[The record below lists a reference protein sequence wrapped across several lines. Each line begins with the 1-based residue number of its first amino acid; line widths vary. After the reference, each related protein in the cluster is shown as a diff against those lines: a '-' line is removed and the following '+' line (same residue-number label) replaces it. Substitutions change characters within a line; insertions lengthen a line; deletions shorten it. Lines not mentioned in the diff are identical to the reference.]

1 MRPPQRTDTGKNAA
15 RKSLPLV
22 FKSKELPDPP
32 CIGHT
37 PQLMSEE
44 SRRGGNDAAQKMGE
58 GTALPRAKNQAQIFL
73 KLLAELRPHWRSD
86 AALPER
92 IQRLIASDRRFG
104 SRDRRLYREL
114 VYTTLRYLPIIEP
127 LLDKGEA
134 TGEEETRAQAEAA
147 TSATAL
153 AVEKVALLASDTPEI
168 AAFREGVLGNANAK
182 PVESLFKNPDTLY
195 PDWFWNECPTAYAP
209 EECAA
214 LHRRAP
220 LWLRLQGN
228 TEGELAHALHDT
240 ETEFAERGWALEQ
253 SEILANALRAPTDA
267 DVTNTESFRRG
278 LFEIQDLGSQLVLG
292 SQRIPAGTHWFD
304 ACAGAGGKTLQLAQ
318 ILGPNG
324 KVTAYDVRPEALA
337 ELRERA
343 ARARLTN
350 IEIIDTL
357 PPEGTYFDGVL
368 VDAPCSGTG
377 TWRRAPHLKWT
388 TTRERVR
395 EHGKQ
400 QVALLTQFSKYVRPG
415 TGAPKDKRGGMMSDE
430 EFAKLGGRLVYATCS
445 LCRSENEMV
454 IAGFQ
459 AERDDFLVQWA
470 IHTIMPAKYDT
481 DGFFVCATLRR

>member
-1 MRPPQRTDTGKNAA
+1 MFENH
-15 RKSLPLV
+15 KS
-22 FKSKELPDPP
+22 
-32 CIGHT
+32 
-37 PQLMSEE
+37 
-44 SRRGGNDAAQKMGE
+44 QKME
-58 GTALPRAKNQAQIFL
+58 ADTPSPRAENQAQIFL

-92 IQRLIASDRRFG
+92 IQRLLASDRRFG

-114 VYTTLRYLPIIEP
+114 IYTTLRYLPLIEP
-127 LLDKGEA
+127 LLDK
-134 TGEEETRAQAEAA
+134 EEEAGDAATRDLAEAA
-147 TSATAL
+147 
-153 AVEKVALLASDTPEI
+153 KRVAELASDTPEV
-168 AAFREGVLGNANAK
+168 ATFRKGLGIVVDAPPTSGAQNK
-182 PVESLFKNPDTLY
+182 RVCDLDKLY

-240 ETEFAERGWALEQ
+240 ETEFAERGWKLEQ
-253 SEILANALRAPTDA
+253 SEVLANALRAPTDA

-278 LFEIQDLGSQLVLG
+278 LFEVQDLGSQLVLG

-318 ILGPNG
+318 ILGPSG

-377 TWRRAPHLKWT
+377 TWRRAPHLKWV

-395 EHGKQ
+395 DYAKQ
-400 QVALLTQFSKYVRPG
+400 QLELLKQFSNYVRPG
-415 TGAPKDKRGGMMSDE
+415 TGAPKDKRGGKMTDE

-445 LCRSENEMV
+445 LCRSENEML
-454 IAGFQ
+454 IAAFQ
-459 AERDDFLVQWA
+459 ADCSDFLVQWA
-470 IHTIMPAKYDT
+470 IHTIMPAQHDT
-481 DGFFVCATLRR
+481 DGFFVCVSLRR

>member
-1 MRPPQRTDTGKNAA
+1 MNPEEN
-15 RKSLPLV
+15 
-22 FKSKELPDPP
+22 
-32 CIGHT
+32 GHGGPVCDRDAT
-37 PQLMSEE
+37 P
-44 SRRGGNDAAQKMGE
+44 KMAG
-58 GTALPRAKNQAQIFL
+58 GTAPRAENQAQIFL

-92 IQRLIASDRRFG
+92 IQRLLASDRRFG

-114 VYTTLRYLPIIEP
+114 IYTTLRYLPLIEP
-127 LLDKGEA
+127 LLDK
-134 TGEEETRAQAEAA
+134 EEEAGDAATRDLAEAA
-147 TSATAL
+147 
-153 AVEKVALLASDTPEI
+153 KRVAELASDTPEV
-168 AAFREGVLGNANAK
+168 AAFRKGLLGNANAA
-182 PVESLFKNPDTLY
+182 PAESPLKDPDKLY

-240 ETEFAERGWALEQ
+240 ETEFAERGWKLEQ
-253 SEILANALRAPTDA
+253 SEVLANALRAPTDA

-278 LFEIQDLGSQLVLG
+278 LFEVQDLGSQLVLG

-318 ILGPNG
+318 ILGPSG

-337 ELRERA
+337 ELRDRA

-377 TWRRAPHLKWT
+377 TWRRAPHLKWV

-395 EHGKQ
+395 EYAKQ
-400 QVALLTQFSKYVRPG
+400 QLELLKQFSNYVRPG
-415 TGAPKDKRGGMMSDE
+415 IGAPKDKRGGKMTDE

-445 LCRSENEMV
+445 LCRSENEML
-454 IAGFQ
+454 IAAFQ
-459 AERDDFLVQWA
+459 TDCSDFLVQWA
-470 IHTIMPAKYDT
+470 IHTIMPAQHDT
-481 DGFFVCATLRR
+481 DGFFVCVSLRR

>member
-1 MRPPQRTDTGKNAA
+1 METDSAA
-15 RKSLPLV
+15 
-22 FKSKELPDPP
+22 
-32 CIGHT
+32 
-37 PQLMSEE
+37 
-44 SRRGGNDAAQKMGE
+44 
-58 GTALPRAKNQAQIFL
+58 PRAKNQAQIFL

-86 AALPER
+86 VALPER
-92 IQRLIASDRRFG
+92 IQRLLASDRRFG

-114 VYTTLRYLPIIEP
+114 IYTTLRYLPLIEP
-127 LLDKGEA
+127 LLDKK
-134 TGEEETRAQAEAA
+134 EESDTTAKRVAE
-147 TSATAL
+147 
-153 AVEKVALLASDTPEI
+153 LASDTPEV
-168 AAFREGVLGNANAK
+168 AAFREGLLGNANAA
-182 PVESLFKNPDTLY
+182 PAESPLKNPDKLY

-209 EECAA
+209 EECAT

-240 ETEFAERGWALEQ
+240 ETEFAERGWTLEQ
-253 SEILANALRAPTDA
+253 SEILANALRATIDA

-292 SQRIPAGTHWFD
+292 SQHIPAGTHWFD

-343 ARARLTN
+343 ARARITN

-357 PPEGTYFDGVL
+357 PPKGTYFDGVL

-377 TWRRAPHLKWT
+377 TWRRAPHLKWV

-395 EHGKQ
+395 DYAKQ
-400 QVALLTQFSKYVRPG
+400 QLALLKQFSNYVRPG
-415 TGAPKDKRGGMMSDE
+415 TGAPKDKRGGGMTDE

-445 LCRSENEMV
+445 LCRSENEML
-454 IAGFQ
+454 IAAFQ
-459 AERDDFLVQWA
+459 ADCDDFLVQWA

-481 DGFFVCATLRR
+481 DGFFVCASLRL

>member
-1 MRPPQRTDTGKNAA
+1 M
-15 RKSLPLV
+15 
-22 FKSKELPDPP
+22 E
-32 CIGHT
+32 T
-37 PQLMSEE
+37 PAPN
-44 SRRGGNDAAQKMGE
+44 RRAQ
-58 GTALPRAKNQAQIFL
+58 NQAQIFL

-86 AALPER
+86 ITLPDR
-92 IQRLIASDRRFG
+92 IQRLLASDRRFG

-114 VYTTLRYLPIIEP
+114 IYTTLRYLPLIEP
-127 LLDKGEA
+127 LLDKEAEDGNALPMSSAQNKGVYDPA
-134 TGEEETRAQAEAA
+134 TGDLAEAA
-147 TSATAL
+147 
-153 AVEKVALLASDTPEI
+153 KRVAELASDTPEV
-168 AAFREGVLGNANAK
+168 AAFREGLGIVAAPPPTNGAQNK
-182 PVESLFKNPDTLY
+182 KSCDLNPDKLF

-240 ETEFAERGWALEQ
+240 ETEFAERGWKLEQ

-267 DVTNTESFRRG
+267 DVTNTESYRRG

-292 SQRIPAGTHWFD
+292 SQRIPAGTHWLD

-318 ILGPNG
+318 ILGPSG

-343 ARARLTN
+343 ARARITN

-377 TWRRAPHLKWT
+377 TWRRAPHLKWV

-395 EHGKQ
+395 DYAKQ
-400 QVALLTQFSKYVRPG
+400 QLELLKQFSNYVRPG
-415 TGAPKDKRGGMMSDE
+415 TGAPKDKRGGKMSDE

-445 LCRSENEMV
+445 LCRSENEML
-454 IAGFQ
+454 IAAFQ
-459 AERDDFLVQWA
+459 ADCSDFLVQWA
-470 IHTIMPAKYDT
+470 IHTIMPAEHDT
-481 DGFFVCATLRR
+481 DGFFVCVSLRR

>member
-1 MRPPQRTDTGKNAA
+1 MNPEENGRGSNAA
-15 RKSLPLV
+15 AP
-22 FKSKELPDPP
+22 
-32 CIGHT
+32 
-37 PQLMSEE
+37 
-44 SRRGGNDAAQKMGE
+44 KMAG
-58 GTALPRAKNQAQIFL
+58 GTAPASHRAENQAQIFL

-86 AALPER
+86 MALPER
-92 IQRLIASDRRFG
+92 IQRLLASDRRFG

-114 VYTTLRYLPIIEP
+114 IYTTLRYLPLIEP
-127 LLDKGEA
+127 LLDK
-134 TGEEETRAQAEAA
+134 EEEAKH
-147 TSATAL
+147 
-153 AVEKVALLASDTPEI
+153 AVEKVAQFASDTPEV
-168 AAFREGVLGNANAK
+168 AAFREGLLKNLSPDAAATTLRKKNEPEA
-182 PVESLFKNPDTLY
+182 LF

-240 ETEFAERGWALEQ
+240 ETEFTERGWKLEQ
-253 SEILANALRAPTDA
+253 SEILANALRAPIDA

-318 ILGPNG
+318 ILGPSG

-343 ARARLTN
+343 ARARITT

-377 TWRRAPHLKWT
+377 TWRRAPHLKWV

-395 EHGKQ
+395 EYAKQ
-400 QVALLTQFSKYVRPG
+400 QLELLKQFSNYVRPG
-415 TGAPKDKRGGMMSDE
+415 TGAPKDKRGGKMTDE

-445 LCRSENEMV
+445 LCRSENEML
-454 IAGFQ
+454 IAAFQ
-459 AERDDFLVQWA
+459 AERSDFLVQWA
-470 IHTIMPAKYDT
+470 IHTIMPAQYDT
-481 DGFFVCATLRR
+481 DGFFVCISLRR

>member
-1 MRPPQRTDTGKNAA
+1 MATDTA
-15 RKSLPLV
+15 
-22 FKSKELPDPP
+22 
-32 CIGHT
+32 
-37 PQLMSEE
+37 
-44 SRRGGNDAAQKMGE
+44 
-58 GTALPRAKNQAQIFL
+58 PRAQNQAQIFL
-73 KLLAELRPHWRSD
+73 KLLAALRPHWRSD
-86 AALPER
+86 TALPER
-92 IQRLIASDRRFG
+92 IQRLLASDRRFG

-114 VYTTLRYLPIIEP
+114 IYTTLRYLPLIEP
-127 LLDKGEA
+127 LLDKDLE
-134 TGEEETRAQAEAA
+134 AEAN
-147 TSATAL
+147 TA
-153 AVEKVALLASDTPEI
+153 AKRVAELASDTPEVV
-168 AAFREGVLGNANAK
+168 AFREALLGDANAK
-182 PVESLFKNPDTLY
+182 PPESPFKTPDKLY

-209 EECAA
+209 AECAA

-228 TEGELAHALHDT
+228 TEGELAHALHDM
-240 ETEFAERGWALEQ
+240 ESEFAQHGWTLEQ

-267 DVTNTESFRRG
+267 DVTHTESFRRG

-318 ILGPNG
+318 ILGPSG

-343 ARARLTN
+343 ARARITN

-377 TWRRAPHLKWT
+377 TWRRSPHLKWV
-388 TTRERVR
+388 TTREHIRDYA
-395 EHGKQ
+395 KQ
-400 QVALLTQFSKYVRPG
+400 QLVLLKQFSNYVRPG
-415 TGAPKDKRGGMMSDE
+415 TGAPKDKRGGKMTDE

-454 IAGFQ
+454 IAAFQ
-459 AERDDFLVQWA
+459 AECSDFLVQWA
-470 IHTIMPAKYDT
+470 IHTIMPAQHDT
-481 DGFFVCATLRR
+481 DGFFVCVSLRR

>member
-1 MRPPQRTDTGKNAA
+1 MGTNSAA
-15 RKSLPLV
+15 
-22 FKSKELPDPP
+22 
-32 CIGHT
+32 
-37 PQLMSEE
+37 
-44 SRRGGNDAAQKMGE
+44 SRAN
-58 GTALPRAKNQAQIFL
+58 NQAQIFL

-86 AALPER
+86 TALPDR

-114 VYTTLRYLPIIEP
+114 IYTTLRYLPLIEP
-127 LLDKGEA
+127 LLDK
-134 TGEEETRAQAEAA
+134 EEEGRDALPTSSAQNKGVCDPATRDPIEAA
-147 TSATAL
+147 KRVT
-153 AVEKVALLASDTPEI
+153 ELASDTPEV
-168 AAFREGVLGNANAK
+168 AGFREGLGLSPDASPTIDGGSAEKTVLRAPSGGAQNK
-182 PVESLFKNPDTLY
+182 RVCDPDKLY

-240 ETEFAERGWALEQ
+240 ETEFAERGWTLEQ
-253 SEILANALRAPTDA
+253 SEILANALRTPTDA

-278 LFEIQDLGSQLVLG
+278 LFEVQDLGSQLVLG

-318 ILGPNG
+318 ILGPSG

-343 ARARLTN
+343 TRARLTN

-415 TGAPKDKRGGMMSDE
+415 TGAPKDKRGGMMTDE

-459 AERDDFLVQWA
+459 AERNDFLVQWA